1 MTSSSKEAEF
11 ISQWNGLLDFK
22 IDESNLRRPNF
33 QFFYGALESL
43 LRSLNFN
50 IEAAKNES
58 AINQDAERLYYIRFC
73 GFVQRLYQLSDE
85 SFNFFYLDLIN
96 PSKLMQCYRRIFHAN
111 NVQFFFFHE
120 YSNRSEKEFPCFE
133 NVVQLR
139 EVLRNGEANSVRK
152 GTRCFELL

>member
-22 IDESNLRRPNF
+22 IDENNLRRPHF

-50 IEAAKNES
+50 IEAAKNETTVS
-58 AINQDAERLYYIRFC
+58 NPESERLYYIRFC

-96 PSKLMQCYRRIFHAN
+96 PSKLISMFR
-111 NVQFFFFHE
+111 V
-120 YSNRSEKEFPCFE
+120 S
-133 NVVQLR
+133 
-139 EVLRNGEANSVRK
+139 
-152 GTRCFELL
+152 